1 MKPSCSIDVPAW
13 AAVGGASGGVG
24 EARLLSERCERL
36 RASTACSSVLGK
48 EAEAEE
54 DADARPLPWIS
65 GGGASTSMASGGDAG
80 VSSGSADTKRPTYK
94 PDLKVRLS
102 WRGNQC
108 KSAS

>member
-1 MKPSCSIDVPAW
+1 VS
-13 AAVGGASGGVG
+13 
-24 EARLLSERCERL
+24 
-36 RASTACSSVLGK
+36 GK

-80 VSSGSADTKRPTYK
+80 GSRGGAGTRRPTYK
-94 PDLKVRLS
+94 PNLKVRLS